1 MGDPGSRG
9 RTPPTYHE
17 PTKHTAGVAQAKCR
31 GRAYGMHTQGGKIKW
46 QEGKANIQ
54 LTKPR
59 YIRCARRQESY
70 RLEDKEILTISDG
83 AGAGATLA
91 GIPQEG
97 TIHCKWEQRRCHA
110 YSYQHMDA
118 RIGH

>member
-1 MGDPGSRG
+1 MERIHKEERLSSR
-9 RTPPTYHE
+9 
-17 PTKHTAGVAQAKCR
+17 K
-31 GRAYGMHTQGGKIKW
+31 GK
-46 QEGKANIQ
+46 QNIQ

-83 AGAGATLA
+83 AGATLA

-97 TIHCKWEQRRCHA
+97 TIHCKWEQRRCHV

-118 RIGH
+118 RIGQ